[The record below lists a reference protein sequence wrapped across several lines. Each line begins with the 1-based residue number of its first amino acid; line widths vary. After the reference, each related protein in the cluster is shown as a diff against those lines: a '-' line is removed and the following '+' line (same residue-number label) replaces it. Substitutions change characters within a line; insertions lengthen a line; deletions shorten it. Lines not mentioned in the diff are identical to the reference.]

1 MPVALRTKKFIPKP
15 ANPQADP
22 RFTKVKSKIGNK
34 AAHIKKHP
42 PAKLKAI
49 EAANAAKG
57 PPNEKASGAKANQ
70 VDSMKD
76 AKAEAPPADSFLA
89 VLREE
94 IAKVMP
100 SNNEDAEKFME
111 GGAEGEMKNAVGGNV
126 KEQKETASGD
136 LDKTS
141 KAPPN
146 EGGVPT
152 KQVTAIPPDPSVP
165 APAVNA
171 GEAMPDK
178 MPDEAISQK
187 QTKADAETQLKE
199 NRLTP
204 KRLSNKDSRFETV
217 VAEKSN
223 VDKIADASPGKF
235 RTQEKQVLGKATSQA
250 GVQGKTGMTAV
261 VSVKNKSKTAVQSR
275 QDAQKKKDEER
286 RKVVTDYIEGIYN
299 KAKQKVDNNLNS
311 LEADVMAIFDPGSSS
326 AIAAFKSNTKRDIDD
341 YFDDRYSGIGGKLDW
356 IADKFKD
363 TPPRVKAIIK
373 ENLVLFNQAMDNLAV
388 RVAGFVDRRLK
399 QAKTD
404 IDAGQKEIKVY
415 VAGLPKDLKAVGQEA
430 EKAMD
435 SRFNEMREGVEA
447 KKNDL
452 AQKLA
457 QKYKE
462 ATDKAN
468 ELAKKIEEENAGA
481 FHKLAKAIGEIIRII
496 LEFKDKLM
504 ALLRKAADAIELIL
518 DDPIGFL
525 GNLISAIKLGVSQF
539 VDNIWEHLKKGFME
553 WLFGSLSSA
562 GIEIPSDLSLV
573 SIFKLVMGVL
583 GLTIPRMKAKAVKL
597 LGPTAVAVIEK
608 VIEYVSA
615 LITGGPAKLWEQVKS
630 DIGDLKVM
638 VIDAIQDWL
647 ITTIVKQATIKLLS
661 FFNPAGAFV
670 QAVLAIYN
678 LVVFLI
684 ERASQIMAFVESVIN
699 SVSDIAKG
707 NISSAAN
714 WIETSLARMI
724 PLVISFLARLI
735 GLGGIS
741 QKIKEFINKVQ
752 SKVDK
757 AIDKAIGKVVAFVKK
772 MFGKLKGTGKQDE
785 RTAEQKQ
792 KDVNKGIE
800 EGTKLLEDKNS
811 TAADVNKKLPP
822 IKKKYRLSIL
832 TTIVDSSTETE
843 EVSHI
848 DAAASPGKAGKKV
861 KKLIDDSK
869 YLPEAKA
876 KPPEKGLV
884 IKMFPSKS
892 GNNRV
897 FAFKSGVK
905 KWVYNGRN
913 KVWQPIVDEVK
924 VREAEEALR
933 KELKK
938 EMPGFVTFVEKNKSG
953 FAPGL
958 DVAGIG
964 DVAPEKKQKLVTG
977 EEGKKRLV
985 IGEVKGAFGKTS
997 KHFEVEK
1004 FTAVTTVLPK
1014 RLAEARELARSQK
1027 IVQSFNGAVQAGN
1040 ITIIIYLVGKAKV
1053 SEAVRS
1059 KLKRKIRKHLKD
1071 YIQANYNGVDIDKV
1085 MKNVEVIF
1093 KP

>member
-1 MPVALRTKKFIPKP
+1 MTVAFRTKKFTPKP

-22 RFTKVKSKIGNK
+22 RFAKVKNKIGSK

-42 PAKLKAI
+42 PAKLKSG

-57 PPNEKASGAKANQ
+57 PPNEKASGAKSNQ
-70 VDSMKD
+70 VDSMKNT
-76 AKAEAPPADSFLA
+76 KAEAPPADSFLA
-89 VLREE
+89 VLRAE

-126 KEQKETASGD
+126 KSQKETASGD

-141 KAPPN
+141 KKPPS

-152 KQVTAIPPDPSVP
+152 KQITAIPPDSAVP
-165 APAVNA
+165 APGVNA

-187 QTKADAETQLKE
+187 QTKADADTQLKE

-223 VDKIADASPGKF
+223 VDKVADASPGKF
-235 RTQEKQVLGKATSQA
+235 RTQEKQVLGKATAQA
-250 GVQGKTGMTAV
+250 GVQGRTGMTAT

-286 RKVVTDYIEGIYN
+286 RKVVTDKIESIYN
-299 KAKQKVDNNLNS
+299 QAKQKVDNNLNS
-311 LEADVMAIFDPGSSS
+311 LEADVMAIFDPGSAS
-326 AIAAFKSNTKRDIDD
+326 AIAAFKSNTKRDIDKF
-341 YFDDRYSGIGGKLDW
+341 FDERYSGIGGKLDW

-363 TPPRVKAIIK
+363 TPPRVKEIIK
-373 ENLVLFNQAMDNLAV
+373 ENLALFNQSMDNLAV

-415 VAGLPKDLKAVGQEA
+415 VAGLPKDLKSVGQEA
-430 EKAMD
+430 EKAID

-468 ELAKKIEEENAGA
+468 ELAKKIEEENEGA
-481 FHKLAKAIGEIIRII
+481 FHKLAKAIGEIIKII

-504 ALLRKAADAIELIL
+504 SLLRKAADAIELIL

-553 WLFGSLSSA
+553 WLFGSLASA

-573 SIFKLVMGVL
+573 SIFKLVMSVA
-583 GLTIPRMKAKAVKL
+583 GLTIPRLRAKAVKL

-608 VIEYVSA
+608 VVEYVDV
-615 LITGGPAKLWEQVKS
+615 LIKGGPAKLWEQVKT
-630 DIGDLKVM
+630 DIGDLYVM

-684 ERASQIMAFVESVIN
+684 ENAAKIMAFVEAVIN

-724 PLVISFLARLI
+724 PLVIGFLARLI

-752 SKVDK
+752 DKVDK
-757 AIDKAIGKVVAFVKK
+757 AIDKAIGKVVGFVKK
-772 MFGKLKGTGKQDE
+772 MFGKMTGKSKKDDK
-785 RTAEQKQ
+785 RTDEQK
-792 KDVNKGIE
+792 KSDLSKGVK
-800 EGTKLLEDKNS
+800 EGTNIIKDKGVS
-811 TAADVNKKLPP
+811 SKSANKKLVS
-822 IKKKYRLSIL
+822 IKKKYKLNVL
-832 TTIVDSSTETE
+832 EVKVKSSTDKKEIIYVHGEVNPDEDGTEAEKPKMPEIEIDFPCETKPTRKRGK
-843 EVSHI
+843 I
-848 DAAASPGKAGKKV
+848 SPGLDEQEFREQLKASEDRLNNMTAEEFEKRKSEHTSRKTARTTAGHAKPEGR
-861 KKLIDDSK
+861 S
-869 YLPEAKA
+869 PEAKKAQADA
-876 KPPEKGLV
+876 KAKAVQDMAADLAKKDPTLTADKAIAQAKAQLKGKAATHALDEFAGGKGDDLIGMRGAREDFSIGAAWQGGRV
-884 IKMFPSKS
+884 AKIQDAIKNLPDD
-892 GNNRV
+892 
-897 FAFKSGVK
+897 VK
-905 KWVYNGRN
+905 KT
-913 KVWQPIVDEVK
+913 E
-924 VREAEEALR
+924 
-933 KELKK
+933 
-938 EMPGFVTFVEKNKSG
+938 
-953 FAPGL
+953 
-958 DVAGIG
+958 
-964 DVAPEKKQKLVTG
+964 
-977 EEGKKRLV
+977 
-985 IGEVKGAFGKTS
+985 
-997 KHFEVEK
+997 
-1004 FTAVTTVLPK
+1004 
-1014 RLAEARELARSQK
+1014 
-1027 IVQSFNGAVQAGN
+1027 
-1040 ITIIIYLVGKAKV
+1040 
-1053 SEAVRS
+1053 
-1059 KLKRKIRKHLKD
+1059 KLKVIIKV
-1071 YIQANYNGVDIDKV
+1071 NG
-1085 MKNVEVIF
+1085 
-1093 KP
+1093 KPV

>member
-1 MPVALRTKKFIPKP
+1 MTVAFRTKKFTPKP
-15 ANPQADP
+15 ATPQADP
-22 RFTKVKSKIGNK
+22 RFTKVKDKIGSK
-34 AAHIKKHP
+34 AAHLKKHP
-42 PAKLKAI
+42 PAKLKSG

-57 PPNEKASGAKANQ
+57 PPNEKASGAKSNQ
-70 VDSMKD
+70 VDSMKN

-126 KEQKETASGD
+126 KSQKETASGD
-136 LDKTS
+136 LDKTT

-146 EGGVPT
+146 EGNVPT
-152 KQVTAIPPDPSVP
+152 KQVTAIPPDPTVP
-165 APAVNA
+165 APGVNA

-187 QTKADAETQLKE
+187 QTKADADTQLKE

-223 VDKIADASPGKF
+223 VDKVADASPGKF
-235 RTQEKQVLGKATSQA
+235 RTQEKQVLGKATAQA
-250 GVQGKTGMTAV
+250 GVQGRTGMTAT
-261 VSVKNKSKTAVQSR
+261 VSVKNKSKTAVQAR

-286 RKVVTDYIEGIYN
+286 RKVVTDKIESIYSQ
-299 KAKQKVDNNLNS
+299 AKQKVDNNLNS
-311 LEADVMAIFDPGSSS
+311 LEADVMAIFDPGSAS
-326 AIAAFKSNTKRDIDD
+326 AIAAFKSNTKRDIDKF
-341 YFDDRYSGIGGKLDW
+341 FDERYSGIGGKLDW

-363 TPPRVKAIIK
+363 TPPRVKEIIK
-373 ENLVLFNQAMDNLAV
+373 ENLALFNQSMDNLAV

-415 VAGLPKDLKAVGQEA
+415 VAGLPKDLKSVGQEA

-468 ELAKKIEEENAGA
+468 ELAKKIEEENEGA
-481 FHKLAKAIGEIIRII
+481 FHKLAKAIGEIIKII

-504 ALLRKAADAIELIL
+504 SLLRKAADAIELIL

-525 GNLISAIKLGVSQF
+525 GNLIDAIKLGVNQF

-553 WLFGSLSSA
+553 WLFGSLASA
-562 GIEIPSDLSLV
+562 GIEIPTDLSLV
-573 SIFKLVMGVL
+573 SIFKLVMSVA
-583 GLTIPRMKAKAVKL
+583 GLTIPRLRAKAVKL

-608 VIEYVSA
+608 VVEYVDV
-615 LITGGPAKLWEQVKS
+615 LIKGGPAKLWEQVKD
-630 DIGDLKVM
+630 DIGNLYAM

-647 ITTIVKQATIKLLS
+647 ITTIVKQATVKLLS

-684 ERASQIMAFVESVIN
+684 ENAAKIMAFVEAVIN

-724 PLVISFLARLI
+724 PLVIGFLARLI

-741 QKIKEFINKVQ
+741 QKIKEFITKVQ
-752 SKVDK
+752 DKVDK
-757 AIDKAIGKVVAFVKK
+757 AIDKAIDKVVKVVKK
-772 MFGKLKGTGKQDE
+772 LFGKMTNKSRKDDKRTDEQKLSDLNKAVKEANSELSEHQNKKHAEKALKTIKNKYKLTRAEVVVEKDSEGTVVFHAELEINPIAKSKSGKQ
-785 RTAEQKQ
+785 TYM
-792 KDVNKGIE
+792 I
-800 EGTKLLEDKNS
+800 S
-811 TAADVNKKLPP
+811 PP
-822 IKKKYRLSIL
+822 IKVDPPFFCKKTLDKTEFARQLAVQSTTINKMDVHTWLANRKTFVKEGRSTKGTNLQRQKLTAALNAFRAKIRNDRKAVYKKKLSLSDADALKKAEAFTNRLLAYELTKGGKYRFKNSQM
-832 TTIVDSSTETE
+832 TDSVDGTVFENE
-843 EVSHI
+843 LYKK
-848 DAAASPGKAGKKV
+848 AAAHKLDQVAGGAGDDLEDELGGAREDYSLGAQWKGKRIDGLQKKV
-861 KKLIDDSK
+861 
-869 YLPEAKA
+869 
-876 KPPEKGLV
+876 EK
-884 IKMFPSKS
+884 
-892 GNNRV
+892 
-897 FAFKSGVK
+897 
-905 KWVYNGRN
+905 
-913 KVWQPIVDEVK
+913 
-924 VREAEEALR
+924 
-933 KELKK
+933 
-938 EMPGFVTFVEKNKSG
+938 
-953 FAPGL
+953 
-958 DVAGIG
+958 
-964 DVAPEKKQKLVTG
+964 
-977 EEGKKRLV
+977 
-985 IGEVKGAFGKTS
+985 EVKGISAADRKDIKMS
-997 KHFEVEK
+997 V
-1004 FTAVTTVLPK
+1004 AL
-1014 RLAEARELARSQK
+1014 S
-1027 IVQSFNGAVQAGN
+1027 
-1040 ITIIIYLVGKAKV
+1040 AKY
-1053 SEAVRS
+1053 E
-1059 KLKRKIRKHLKD
+1059 
-1071 YIQANYNGVDIDKV
+1071 
-1085 MKNVEVIF
+1085 
-1093 KP
+1093 